1 MSSSPDGY
9 YSSNAF
15 ANEMLQYLRE
25 RPTTSNDPEG
35 QPFFA
40 YLPFTA
46 PHYPLQCL
54 KEDREKFR
62 GVYNEGPGVLRAKR
76 LKNLVDL
83 GIIHP
88 DTVPHEVF
96 SPENAPWDDLT
107 PKEQKFSA
115 RAMEAYAGMVH
126 AMDREIG
133 RVLDHLR
140 ETGELD
146 NTVVMFFSDNGA
158 EGTALEAEEVVGP
171 WLIEVINVS
180 KPGWLALTRS
190 EVLQQRVQQHRQC
203 RFILLDGAKVH

>member
-1 MSSSPDGY
+1 MRSLADGY

-15 ANEMLQYLRE
+15 ANEMLDYLQDRE
-25 RPTTSNDPEG
+25 TTSIDPDG

-46 PHYPLQCL
+46 PHYPVQCL
-54 KEDREKFR
+54 KADRE
-62 GVYNEGPGVLRAKR
+62 GYSGIYQSGPEDLRKKR
-76 LKNLVDL
+76 LAKLAEN
-83 GIIHP
+83 GIINS
-88 DTVPHEVF
+88 DVVPHEVF
-96 SPENAPWDDLT
+96 SPGNAPWNDLT
-107 PKEQKFSA
+107 PKEQMFSS
-115 RAMEAYAGMVH
+115 RAMECYAGMVH

-140 ETGELD
+140 VTNELD

-180 KPGWLALTRS
+180 SLSQGIHS
-190 EVLQQRVQQHRQC
+190 
-203 RFILLDGAKVH
+203 

>member
-1 MSSSPDGY
+1 MSSVSEGY

-15 ANEMLQYLRE
+15 GNEMLGYLQERE
-25 RPTTSNDPEG
+25 LTSADEGG

-54 KEDREKFR
+54 KADRDRYK
-62 GVYNEGPGVLRAKR
+62 GVYDSGPDDLRRKR
-76 LKNLVDL
+76 LANLAKT
-83 GIIHP
+83 GIISP
-88 DTVPHEVF
+88 DVVPHEVH
-96 SPENAPWDDLT
+96 SPENAPWDDLS

-115 RAMEAYAGMVH
+115 RAMECYAGMVH

-140 ETGELD
+140 DTNELD

-171 WLIEVINVS
+171 WLIEVINVCHFYDCLS
-180 KPGWLALTRS
+180 T
-190 EVLQQRVQQHRQC
+190 
-203 RFILLDGAKVH
+203 

>member
-1 MSSSPDGY
+1 MASVPEGY

-15 ANEMLQYLRE
+15 ADEMLEYLRD
-25 RPTTSNDPEG
+25 RKTTSVEDDG

-46 PHYPLQCL
+46 PHYPVQCL
-54 KEDREKFR
+54 KTDRDKYS
-62 GVYNEGPGVLRAKR
+62 GVYESGPEELRKKRLAKLVENGIINPGV
-76 LKNLVDL
+76 
-83 GIIHP
+83 
-88 DTVPHEVF
+88 VPHEVF
-96 SPENAPWDDLT
+96 SPENAPWQDLT

-115 RAMEAYAGMVH
+115 RAMECYAGMVH

-140 ETGELD
+140 ETNELD

-180 KPGWLALTRS
+180 NLSSKIAQLIYL
-190 EVLQQRVQQHRQC
+190 EVLQ
-203 RFILLDGAKVH
+203 